1 MVITSSPLRAARIA
15 AARSKPGFS
24 GRIVNQL
31 RLLGEG
37 KAGCRNG
44 FGRGQKVTLNR
55 GAAGVLAF
63 GALGGIV
70 AMLWP
75 FFPGLLKIAPLA
87 AVLAVVA
94 WLMVAGR
101 LRNSGLEE
109 FVEALQATAET
120 DDGESTPAA

>member
-1 MVITSSPLRAARIA
+1 MAGWDAIAKLLRLSVLITAGLVALQTL
-15 AARSKPGFS
+15 GFS
-24 GRIVNQL
+24 IS
-31 RLLGEG
+31 
-37 KAGCRNG
+37 
-44 FGRGQKVTLNR
+44 
-55 GAAGVLAF
+55 GVLAF

-75 FFPGLLKIAPLA
+75 FFPGLLKVAPLA